1 MYALKHLSIISKYLH
16 TKEEIDNY
24 TIILE
29 DFKTPLSTMD
39 RSSREKKTVRKP
51 CTIFHLIF

>member
-39 RSSREKKTVRKP
+39 RSSREKKQ
-51 CTIFHLIF
+51 

>member
-1 MYALKHLSIISKYLH
+1 MHPTLKHLSIISKYLY

-39 RSSREKKTVRKP
+39 RSSREKKQ
-51 CTIFHLIF
+51 